1 MHSVKEMFPDD
12 INEILVFNEYNEDE
26 VDGKNCESDQ
36 GEFWINILEYL
47 DSLRLGFASIVM
59 SKIYDTKVINLAD
72 VGQFFLLTISIS

>member
-12 INEILVFNEYNEDE
+12 INEILVFNEYDEDE

>member
-26 VDGKNCESDQ
+26 VDGENCESDQ

-72 VGQFFLLTISIS
+72 VGQFFLLTVSIS

>member
-12 INEILVFNEYNEDE
+12 INEILVFNEYDEDE
-26 VDGKNCESDQ
+26 VDGENCESDQ

-47 DSLRLGFASIVM
+47 DSVRLGFASIVM

>member
-12 INEILVFNEYNEDE
+12 INEILVFNEYDEDE

-72 VGQFFLLTISIS
+72 VGQFFLMTISIS

>member
-12 INEILVFNEYNEDE
+12 INEILVFNEYDEDE

-72 VGQFFLLTISIS
+72 VGQFFLLTVSIS